1 MTQSSTRTGVPAGA
15 ARSRRSAWAVP
26 AGVATAV
33 AAAFATPPLL
43 ASAGDDALPDL
54 TPEQLAER
62 VATAEPAPLSG
73 TVVHTAR
80 LGLPELPLTE
90 ATGADPVAL
99 LGGSSTLRVWTDGA
113 ERSRVSLLGAASE
126 YSVVTDGPQTWTYSS
141 TTDEVVHYTLDAAG
155 RARYE
160 EAAADLRAGL
170 VPDVVGALPTPEEA
184 ARTALAQVEAYSTVS
199 LDAQT
204 SVAGRAAYQLVV
216 TPRDA
221 ETLVGR
227 VVVAVD
233 AETSTPLRVQVWSVQ
248 DARVPALEIGF
259 TDVTFGQ
266 PDDGVLTFSV
276 PAGATVREVVVPMM
290 EPQDPG
296 ALEELLAAEP
306 PAPGEPVDPALLPE
320 GVMTTG
326 TGWETVTEVS
336 GVDVAAVLAG
346 DPAALSALPESER
359 LIGSDRAQDLISEF
373 LPDEEQA
380 SAFELDTTAL
390 YDALTTEVPQG
401 RLLSSA
407 LLSVLVTEDGRVL
420 YGAVPAD
427 VLLGLA

>member
-1 MTQSSTRTGVPAGA
+1 MTQSTTRTDVVAGA
-15 ARSRRSAWAVP
+15 PRPRRSAWAVP
-26 AGVATAV
+26 AGVAIAV

-43 ASAGDDALPDL
+43 ASAGDDALPDI
-54 TPEQLAER
+54 TAEQLAER
-62 VATAEPAPLSG
+62 VASAEPAPLSG

-99 LGGSSTLRVWTDGA
+99 LGGSSTLRVWTDGD
-113 ERSRVSLLGAASE
+113 ERSRVALLGAASE
-126 YSVVTDGPQTWTYSS
+126 YSVVTDGPEAWTYSS
-141 TTDEVVHYTLDAAG
+141 TTGEVVHYSLDDAG

-160 EAAADLRAGL
+160 ETAADLRAGL
-170 VPDVVGALPTPEEA
+170 VPDVVGSLPTPEEA
-184 ARTALAQVEAYSTVS
+184 ARTALEQVEGYSTVT

-204 SVAGRAAYQLVV
+204 TVAGRAAYQLVV

-233 AETSTPLRVQVWSVQ
+233 AETSTPLRVQVWSAQDVQ
-248 DARVPALEIGF
+248 VPALEVGF
-259 TDVTFGQ
+259 TDVTFAQ
-266 PDDGVLTFSV
+266 PDDGVLTFST
-276 PAGATVREVVVPMM
+276 PAGAVVREVVVPMQ
-290 EPQDPG
+290 EPKDPG
-296 ALEELLAAEP
+296 ALAELLAAEP

-320 GVMTTG
+320 GVTTSG

-346 DPAALSALPESER
+346 DPAALTALPESER

-380 SAFELDTTAL
+380 SAFELDTTTL
-390 YDALTTEVPQG
+390 YDSLTTEVPEG
-401 RLLSSA
+401 RLLTSA
-407 LLSVLVTEDGRVL
+407 LVSVLVTTDGRVL

-427 VLLGLA
+427 VLRALA

>member
-1 MTQSSTRTGVPAGA
+1 MTQSTTRTGVPAGA
-15 ARSRRSAWAVP
+15 TRSRRTAWAVP
-26 AGVATAV
+26 AGVAIAV

-43 ASAGDDALPDL
+43 ASAGDDALPDI

-126 YSVVTDGPQTWTYSS
+126 YSVVADGPEAWTYSS
-141 TTDEVVHYTLDAAG
+141 TTEKVVHYMLDAAG
-155 RARYE
+155 RAQYDA
-160 EAAADLRAGL
+160 AAADVRAGL
-170 VPDVVGALPTPEEA
+170 APGVVGTLPTPEEA
-184 ARTALAQVEAYSTVS
+184 ARTALAQVEGYSTVS
-199 LDAQT
+199 LDGKT
-204 SVAGRAAYQLVV
+204 TVAGRGAYQLVV

-248 DARVPALEIGF
+248 DAQVPALEIGF
-259 TDVTFGQ
+259 TDVTFGR

-276 PAGATVREVVVPMM
+276 PAGASVREVVVPMM
-290 EPQDPG
+290 EPKEPG

-320 GVMTTG
+320 GVMMTG

-336 GVDVAAVLAG
+336 GVDLPALLAG
-346 DPAALSALPESER
+346 DPAAITALPESER
-359 LIGSDRAQDLISEF
+359 LLGSDRAQDLISEF
-373 LPDEEQA
+373 LPDEEKA
-380 SAFELDTTAL
+380 NAFELDTTAL
-390 YDALTTEVPQG
+390 YDALTTEVPEG
-401 RLLSSA
+401 RLISSA

-420 YGAVPAD
+420 YGAVPPD
-427 VLLGLA
+427 VLRGLV

>member
-1 MTQSSTRTGVPAGA
+1 MTQSSTRSGVLAGA
-15 ARSRRSAWAVP
+15 LRSRRAAWAVP
-26 AGVATAV
+26 AGVAFAV

-54 TPEQLAER
+54 TAEQLAER

-90 ATGADPVAL
+90 ATGADPVVL

-126 YSVVTDGPQTWTYSS
+126 YSVVTDGPDAWTYSS
-141 TTDEVVHYTLDAAG
+141 TTEEVVHYTLDDEG

-160 EAAADLRAGL
+160 EAAAEVRAGL
-170 VPDVVGALPTPEEA
+170 APDVVGSLPTPEEA
-184 ARTALAQVEAYSTVS
+184 ARVALTEVEAFSRVS

-204 SVAGRAAYQLVV
+204 TVAGRAAYQLVV

-221 ETLVGR
+221 QTLVGR

-248 DARVPALEIGF
+248 DAQVPALEIGF
-259 TDVTFGQ
+259 TDISFAL
-266 PDDGVLTFSV
+266 PDDGVLRFSV
-276 PAGATVREVVVPMM
+276 PAGAAVREVVVPMT
-290 EPQDPG
+290 EPTDPQALQDV
-296 ALEELLAAEP
+296 LAAKP
-306 PAPGEPVDPALLPE
+306 PAPGQPVDPALLPE
-320 GVMTTG
+320 GVTTTG
-326 TGWETVTEVS
+326 LGWETVTTVT
-336 GVDVAAVLAG
+336 GVDVAALLAG
-346 DPAALSALPESER
+346 DPAAISTLPDSGR

-373 LPDEEQA
+373 LPDEEKA
-380 SAFELDTTAL
+380 SAFELDPTAL
-390 YDALTTEVPQG
+390 YDALTTPVPEG
-401 RLLSSA
+401 RLLASA
-407 LLSVLVTEDGRVL
+407 LLSVLVTDDGRVL

-427 VLLGLA
+427 VLRGLA